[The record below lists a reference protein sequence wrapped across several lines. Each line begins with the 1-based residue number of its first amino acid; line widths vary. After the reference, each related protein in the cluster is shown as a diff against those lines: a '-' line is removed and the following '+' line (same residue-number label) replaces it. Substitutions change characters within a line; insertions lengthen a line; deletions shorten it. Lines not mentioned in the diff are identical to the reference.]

1 MLSLIT
7 QLTLKIWFGTSDIFV
22 FSAVNNQTYNAS
34 STVGVGAVAHN
45 GTCQTGH
52 LSSTHSLVVAR
63 ALSPFLSLFLSLSLP
78 SFSSFPLSPS
88 LSHYPL
94 HPLARVRALSFLL
107 TPFAC
112 NMSFA

>member
-7 QLTLKIWFGTSDIFV
+7 QLTLKIWFGTSDIFA

-52 LSSTHSLVVAR
+52 LSSAHSRCSEGSLALPFSFS
-63 ALSPFLSLFLSLSLP
+63 LSPP
-78 SFSSFPLSPS
+78 SFSSLSLSPS
-88 LSHYPL
+88 LSHYPPT
-94 HPLARVRALSFLL
+94 PLARARARSFLL
-107 TPFAC
+107 TPFA
-112 NMSFA
+112 